1 MRAAMLASTRE
12 SARQFDETAVHDDVR
27 HTPSES
33 QRLADT
39 VAMIPASTRSILD
52 VGCGRGELLRRSGV
66 SFAVGVDL
74 ASRGMRHVAGPK
86 AVASILALPFADAS
100 FDLVLC
106 AETLEHL
113 DPAILEGAAREL
125 ARVARRHVLVTTPWK
140 EDLLE
145 WSARCPRCGDIF
157 HLHGHQSSLGPGD
170 IRRLFPRARGVTVR
184 GSWRIRPFSR
194 ALLAFRTRRLGLWK
208 YSPHALCPTCGN
220 RELENHERR
229 RAYRLVAAA
238 NTILHPLRTS
248 HRWLIARVDV

>member
-1 MRAAMLASTRE
+1 MRPVMHASPRE
-12 SARQFDETAVHDDVR
+12 SARQFDETAVHDEVR

-39 VAMIPASTRSILD
+39 VAMIPTSTRSLLD
-52 VGCGRGELLRRSGV
+52 VGCGRGELLARSGV
-66 SFAVGVDL
+66 PFRVGVDL

-125 ARVARRHVLVTTPWK
+125 ARVARRQVLVTTPWK

-170 IRRLFPRARGVTVR
+170 IRGLRPRARGGTVPR
-184 GSWRIRPFSR
+184 SWELRPSPR
-194 ALLAFRTRRLGLWK
+194 APPAFRARRLGLWK

-229 RAYRLVAAA
+229 RAYRLIAAA
-238 NTILHPLRTS
+238 NTVLHPLRTS
-248 HRWLIARVDV
+248 HRWLVARIDV